1 MSDAFYRF
9 IRFFGSHPFWMSSR
23 YVVTGLEHIP
33 TSGPAIIA
41 CTHSSPFDVPLLIR
55 HSPRLLD
62 FVSIVE
68 VFENPFVAWFYGSM
82 NAFPLDRHKPD
93 APTVRTIF
101 SRLEQARAVAL
112 FPEGAIRRGERSVIR
127 TRTIKPGVGRI
138 ANRAGAPVIP
148 AVVVNS
154 IAYARLAGWSP
165 TRSTRYA
172 VAFGP
177 PIAPTLDSVEIER
190 SLVAELVRLFD
201 AASASLPESCRVI

>member
-1 MSDAFYRF
+1 MSDAFYRVV
-9 IRFFGSHPFWMSSR
+9 RFFGSHPFWMSSR
-23 YVVTGLEHIP
+23 CVVTGLEHIP
-33 TSGPAIIA
+33 RSGPAIIA

-101 SRLEQARAVAL
+101 SRLEQGRAIAL
-112 FPEGAIRRGERSVIR
+112 FPEGAIRRGDGSVIR

-138 ANRAGAPVIP
+138 ANRAGAPVVP
-148 AVVVNS
+148 AVVINS
-154 IAYARLAGWSP
+154 VAYARAKGWLP
-165 TRSTRYA
+165 TRATRYA
-172 VAFGP
+172 IAFGP
-177 PIAPTLDSVEIER
+177 PIAPTQDPEDIER
-190 SLVAELVRLFD
+190 SFVAELVRLFD
-201 AASASLPESCRVI
+201 TAAAGLPESCRVI

>member
-1 MSDAFYRF
+1 MSDAFYRVV
-9 IRFFGSHPFWMSSR
+9 RFFGSHPFWMSSR
-23 YVVTGLEHIP
+23 CVVTGLEHIP
-33 TSGPAIIA
+33 RPGPAIIA

-101 SRLEQARAVAL
+101 NRLEKGRAVAL

-138 ANRAGAPVIP
+138 ANRSGAPVIP

-154 IAYARLAGWSP
+154 FAYTSAKAWLPSRA
-165 TRSTRYA
+165 TRYA
-172 VAFGP
+172 IAFGP
-177 PIAPTLDSVEIER
+177 PISPTQDPAEIER
-190 SLVAELVRLFD
+190 TLVAELVRLYEV
-201 AASASLPESCRVI
+201 AAASLPESCRVI

>member
-1 MSDAFYRF
+1 MSDVFYRVV
-9 IRFFGSHPFWMSSR
+9 RFFGSHPFWLSSR
-23 YVVTGLEHIP
+23 FVASGLEHIP
-33 TSGPAIIA
+33 ASGPAIIA

-68 VFENPFVAWFYGSM
+68 VFANPFVAWFYGNM

-101 SRLEQARAVAL
+101 SRLEQGRAVAL

-138 ANRAGAPVIP
+138 ANRAGAPVVP

-154 IAYARLAGWSP
+154 VAYARASAWLPMRA
-165 TRSTRYA
+165 TRYSI
-172 VAFGP
+172 AFGP
-177 PIAPTLDSVEIER
+177 PISPTQDPAEIER
-190 SLVAELVRLFD
+190 RLVEELVRLYEV
-201 AASASLPESCRVI
+201 AAEKLPESLRSV